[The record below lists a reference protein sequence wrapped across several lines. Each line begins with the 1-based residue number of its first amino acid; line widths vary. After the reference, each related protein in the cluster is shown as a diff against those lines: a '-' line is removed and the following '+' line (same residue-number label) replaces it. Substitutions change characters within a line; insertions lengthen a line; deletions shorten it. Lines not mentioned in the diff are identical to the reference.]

1 VSEVATEDPESVAST
16 STKPPSVDATHRD
29 SLAIAE
35 DEEDRLLDEQV
46 SRRQAKWNRERI
58 LVLRVY
64 NYFRIVL
71 SFFLLILF
79 FQDTSHT
86 FVGAFDPGRFQSILS
101 LYLLF
106 NIAIGMATLVIE
118 KQVLRGA
125 TAISLVVVFD
135 ICFLTLLLLTSG
147 GVDSGL
153 GYLLVFSVAFGSA
166 MLGGQTFFLFPSLA
180 TVNGIS
186 GELYLH
192 NVGEVSG
199 SQHFFEMSM
208 LGVSFF
214 VVNYFFQY
222 ITRRLEERESEV
234 VSFETLDRLHRIA
247 ERSRQE
253 LEVSDARFK
262 VLLTS
267 TGEGVLGLDMDGVVT
282 FANPRAC
289 DLLAISYE
297 DLMSSN
303 IQRFMLPSSQATTDA
318 AIKAQR
324 ILQLLDIKAL
334 SVYDPDQWQTA
345 EHEAFII
352 EYSCEATVNK
362 AGAPTGA
369 VLLFRNITQERTNE
383 DRLQYLAHY
392 DPLTGLS
399 NRSNFQEVLKSAI
412 SRSRWSKRTVGI
424 LVVDSDH
431 FSMVNEQHGQ
441 AVGDSILKEIAQR
454 LQAVVRDGDLVARL
468 HGDQFAIVLVD
479 LDQADHAAL
488 VAESI
493 INSISQPTSLTAVEI
508 TTSVSIGIAV
518 LAEQHQDVNVLLGAA
533 MSALETAKAEGRNTY
548 RFHSQEM
555 QLRADDKKRI
565 QILLRT
571 ATENNEFTMMY
582 QPIIS
587 LKEQRIHSCEAL
599 IRWAPVGIEPIR
611 PDVFIPIAEESGQ
624 ITQIGNW
631 VLANVAAQMIVWFDE
646 LGFFPAVALNVS
658 SKQLRD
664 SAFRELYQSVM
675 QSHQIP
681 IHLLELELTETGV
694 MEDPEK
700 CLAELVELHQLG
712 VKLSIDDFG
721 TGYSSLDYLRR
732 LPMDILKIDQSFTG
746 GIGQSDND
754 EEIVRVMIRMAHA
767 MGLQVIWE
775 GVETREQL
783 DFLRRHDCELAQGYY
798 FSRPKTFADTST
810 MLRSEQEG
818 RLDIMK
824 GDF

>member
-1 VSEVATEDPESVAST
+1 
-16 STKPPSVDATHRD
+16 
-29 SLAIAE
+29 
-35 DEEDRLLDEQV
+35 
-46 SRRQAKWNRERI
+46 
-58 LVLRVY
+58 
-64 NYFRIVL
+64 
-71 SFFLLILF
+71 
-79 FQDTSHT
+79 
-86 FVGAFDPGRFQSILS
+86 
-101 LYLLF
+101 
-106 NIAIGMATLVIE
+106 M
-118 KQVLRGA
+118 
-125 TAISLVVVFD
+125 
-135 ICFLTLLLLTSG
+135 
-147 GVDSGL
+147 
-153 GYLLVFSVAFGSA
+153 
-166 MLGGQTFFLFPSLA
+166 
-180 TVNGIS
+180 
-186 GELYLH
+186 
-192 NVGEVSG
+192 
-199 SQHFFEMSM
+199 
-208 LGVSFF
+208 
-214 VVNYFFQY
+214 
-222 ITRRLEERESEV
+222 
-234 VSFETLDRLHRIA
+234 LDRLHRIA

-289 DLLAISYE
+289 DLLAVSYE
-297 DLMSSN
+297 DLISSN
-303 IQRFMLPSSQATTDA
+303 IQRFMLLSSQATTDA
-318 AIKAQR
+318 AIKAQK
-324 ILQLLDIKAL
+324 ILQLLDVKAL

-345 EHEAFII
+345 EHEAFMI

-362 AGAPTGA
+362 ADEPTGA

-392 DPLTGLS
+392 DALTGLS

-454 LQAVVRDGDLVARL
+454 LQSVVRDGDLVARL

-479 LDQADHAAL
+479 LDLAEHAAL

-493 INSISQPTSLTAVEI
+493 INSVSQPTSLSFVEI

-555 QLRADDKKRI
+555 QLRADDKKRV

-571 ATENNEFTMMY
+571 ATENDEFTMMY
-582 QPIIS
+582 QPIIC

-624 ITQIGNW
+624 IAQIGNW
-631 VLANVAAQMIVWFDE
+631 VLTNVTAQMIVWFDE
-646 LGFFPAVALNVS
+646 FGFFPAVALNVS

-664 SAFRELYQSVM
+664 SMFRELYQSVM

-721 TGYSSLDYLRR
+721 TGYASLDYLRR

-767 MGLQVIWE
+767 MGLLVICE

-783 DFLRRHDCELAQGYY
+783 DFLRRHDCDLAQGYY
-798 FSRPKTFADTST
+798 FSRPKTVADTST

-818 RLDIMK
+818 RLDFMM

>member
-1 VSEVATEDPESVAST
+1 
-16 STKPPSVDATHRD
+16 
-29 SLAIAE
+29 
-35 DEEDRLLDEQV
+35 
-46 SRRQAKWNRERI
+46 
-58 LVLRVY
+58 
-64 NYFRIVL
+64 
-71 SFFLLILF
+71 
-79 FQDTSHT
+79 
-86 FVGAFDPGRFQSILS
+86 
-101 LYLLF
+101 
-106 NIAIGMATLVIE
+106 
-118 KQVLRGA
+118 
-125 TAISLVVVFD
+125 
-135 ICFLTLLLLTSG
+135 
-147 GVDSGL
+147 
-153 GYLLVFSVAFGSA
+153 
-166 MLGGQTFFLFPSLA
+166 
-180 TVNGIS
+180 
-186 GELYLH
+186 
-192 NVGEVSG
+192 
-199 SQHFFEMSM
+199 
-208 LGVSFF
+208 
-214 VVNYFFQY
+214 
-222 ITRRLEERESEV
+222 
-234 VSFETLDRLHRIA
+234 
-247 ERSRQE
+247 
-253 LEVSDARFK
+253 
-262 VLLTS
+262 
-267 TGEGVLGLDMDGVVT
+267 VLGLDMDGVVT

-289 DLLAISYE
+289 DLLAVSYE
-297 DLMSSN
+297 DLISSN
-303 IQRFMLPSSQATTDA
+303 IQRFMLLSSQATTDA
-318 AIKAQR
+318 AIKAQK
-324 ILQLLDIKAL
+324 ILQLLDVKAL

-345 EHEAFII
+345 EHEAFMI

-362 AGAPTGA
+362 ADEPTGA

-392 DPLTGLS
+392 DALTGLS

-412 SRSRWSKRTVGI
+412 SRSRWSKRTVGV

-454 LQAVVRDGDLVARL
+454 LQSVVRDGDLVARL

-479 LDQADHAAL
+479 LDLAEHAAL

-493 INSISQPTSLTAVEI
+493 INSVSQPTSLSFVEI

-555 QLRADDKKRI
+555 QLRADDKKRV

-571 ATENNEFTMMY
+571 ATENDEFTMMY
-582 QPIIS
+582 QPIIC

-624 ITQIGNW
+624 IAQIGNW
-631 VLANVAAQMIVWFDE
+631 VLTNVTAQMIVWFDE
-646 LGFFPAVALNVS
+646 FGFFPAVALNVS

-664 SAFRELYQSVM
+664 SMFRELYQSVM

-721 TGYSSLDYLRR
+721 TGYASLDYLRR
-732 LPMDILKIDQSFTG
+732 LPMDILKIDQSFTC

-767 MGLQVIWE
+767 MGLLVICE

-783 DFLRRHDCELAQGYY
+783 DFLRRHDCDLAQGYY
-798 FSRPKTFADTST
+798 FSRPKTVADMST

-818 RLDIMK
+818 RLDFMM

>member
-1 VSEVATEDPESVAST
+1 MSDQQHVPAVSQIS
-16 STKPPSVDATHRD
+16 H
-29 SLAIAE
+29 IFAE
-35 DEEDRLLDEQV
+35 DEEHRLLDEQMV
-46 SRRQAKWNRERI
+46 SRQAKWNRERI

-79 FQDTSHT
+79 FQGTNQE
-86 FVGAFDPGRFQSILS
+86 FVGSFNPSWFQSILL

-106 NIAIGMATLVIE
+106 NVAVGIATLVSE

-125 TAISLVVVFD
+125 TSIASVVVFD
-135 ICFLTLLLLTSG
+135 IYFLSLLLLTSG

-166 MLGGQTFFLFPSLA
+166 MLGGQASFLFPALA

-192 NVGEVSG
+192 NVGVANG

-208 LGVSFF
+208 LGISFF
-214 VVNYFFQY
+214 VVNFFFQY

-234 VSFETLDRLHRIA
+234 VNLETLDRLHRIA
-247 ERSRQE
+247 ERSRKE
-253 LEVSDARFK
+253 LEVSNARFK

-267 TGEGVLGLDMDGVVT
+267 TGEGVLGLDMQGIIT

-289 DLLAISYE
+289 DLLAVSYTG
-297 DLMSSN
+297 LVNSN
-303 IQRFMLPSSQATTDA
+303 IQRFMLPSSRSRSATV
-318 AIKAQR
+318 IKAQKV
-324 ILQLLDIKAL
+324 LQLLNIKAL

-345 EHEAFII
+345 EQEPFMID
-352 EYSCEATVNK
+352 YSCEVTVNR
-362 AGAPTGA
+362 ADMTTGA
-369 VLLFRNITQERTNE
+369 VLLFRNITQERNNE
-383 DRLQYLAHY
+383 ERLRYLARY
-392 DPLTGLS
+392 DQLTGLS
-399 NRSNFQEVLKSAI
+399 NRSNFQEVLNFAI
-412 SRSRWSKRTVGI
+412 SRSRWSKRSISI

-441 AVGDSILKEIAQR
+441 IAGDEILKVIAER
-454 LQAVVRDGDLVARL
+454 LQASVREGDLVARL
-468 HGDQFAIVLVD
+468 HGDQFAIMLAD
-479 LDQADHAAL
+479 LDQAEHAAL
-488 VAESI
+488 VAETVVS
-493 INSISQPTSLTAVEI
+493 NISQPISIANKDM

-518 LAEQHQDVNVLLGAA
+518 LSGQRQSANELLGAA
-533 MSALETAKAEGRNTY
+533 LSALGTAKAEGRNTY
-548 RFHSQEM
+548 RFFNLEM
-555 QLRADDKKRI
+555 QLRADDKKRV

-571 ATENNEFTMMY
+571 ATQNNEFTMMY

-587 LKEQRIHSCEAL
+587 LKDQRIQSCEAL
-599 IRWAPVGIEPIR
+599 IRWAPAGAESIS

-624 ITQIGNW
+624 IAQIGNW
-631 VLANVAAQMIVWFDE
+631 VITNVAAQMTAWFEE

-664 SAFRELYQSVM
+664 STFRELYQHVM
-675 QSHQIP
+675 HARQIP
-681 IHLLELELTETGV
+681 IHLLELELTETGM

-721 TGYSSLDYLRR
+721 TGYASLDYLRR
-732 LPMDILKIDQSFTG
+732 LPMDILKIDQSFTD

-767 MGLQVIWE
+767 MGLQVICE

-783 DFLRRHDCELAQGYY
+783 DFLRSQNCDLAQGYY
-798 FSRPKTFADTST
+798 FSKPRTVADISV
-810 MLRSEQEG
+810 MLKAERDGQLNILEG
-818 RLDIMK
+818 S
-824 GDF
+824 F